1 MATILDS
8 LIGSCVNKLQNIV
21 TEESILI
28 LGVKDDLKG
37 LQSIMRQIQCF
48 VNDAEQR
55 RIEESAV
62 NNWLGDLKDV
72 MYEADDIIDLAR
84 LEGSKLLSDHPTSS
98 RNMIAYATEAVVILL
113 TTRNDTVARVVG
125 VEYVHRVELMSN
137 DVGWELLWKSM
148 NISKET
154 EVKNLRDIGLDVVR
168 MCGGLPLAIKVIASA
183 LAAKERTENEWKSII
198 NKSAWSMKKLP
209 EQLRGA
215 LYLSYDELPRH
226 LKQCFLYCA
235 LYPEDSVMYR
245 DDLIR
250 YWIAE
255 GITRLCN
262 LRRLGLTGTPINQA
276 EHITEA
282 PRQVAR
288 QGNRRLYC
296 LASMLSLK
304 NSVAEQI
311 TEAPRQAVRQG
322 NRRVSPMSMAWP
334 AMCTIL
340 RWEAN

>member
-1 MATILDS
+1 
-8 LIGSCVNKLQNIV
+8 
-21 TEESILI
+21 
-28 LGVKDDLKG
+28 
-37 LQSIMRQIQCF
+37 
-48 VNDAEQR
+48 
-55 RIEESAV
+55 
-62 NNWLGDLKDV
+62 
-72 MYEADDIIDLAR
+72 
-84 LEGSKLLSDHPTSS
+84 
-98 RNMIAYATEAVVILL
+98 
-113 TTRNDTVARVVG
+113 
-125 VEYVHRVELMSN
+125 MSN

-255 GITRLCN
+255 GFIQEQDEQLLEDIAEGYYFELMHRNLLQTDPLRPDYARCKMHDLLRQLAQHLSQDEYFCGEAQLLDSKSSSRLKRISIITDGGFYNTPLC
-262 LRRLGLTGTPINQA
+262 
-276 EHITEA
+276 E
-282 PRQVAR
+282 
-288 QGNRRLYC
+288 QGSY
-296 LASMLSLK
+296 
-304 NSVAEQI
+304 
-311 TEAPRQAVRQG
+311 
-322 NRRVSPMSMAWP
+322 
-334 AMCTIL
+334 
-340 RWEAN
+340 